1 MGTREILE
9 NALRLKPQDRLALV
23 DMLLES
29 VDRPDREIE
38 EIWNHEALRR
48 LQAYRAG
55 RIKGIPLEEVF
66 AE

>member
-9 NALRLKPQDRLALV
+9 NALRLKPQERLALV

-29 VDRPDREIE
+29 VDRPDRKIE

-48 LQAYRAG
+48 LAAYRAG
-55 RIKGIPLEEVF
+55 KIKGIPLEDVF